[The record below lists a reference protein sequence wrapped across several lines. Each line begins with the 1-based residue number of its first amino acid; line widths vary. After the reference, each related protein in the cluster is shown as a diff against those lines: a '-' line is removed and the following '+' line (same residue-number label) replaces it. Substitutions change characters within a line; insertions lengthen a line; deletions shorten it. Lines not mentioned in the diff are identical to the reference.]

1 MSIWPNGNF
10 PHAGT
15 LAGQLNAITH
25 AFTGNVLFNE
35 EGESAPTPPKLPAEL
50 RSAIDG
56 LRFRH
61 EVGHADATPILAY
74 RGWAD
79 QGGRLTSIGI
89 GTVAWPTRR
98 RFEAVCHRGAGAG
111 TYFSGPGGGGGGLP
125 AHNAPHQDCTCGV
138 YGFATPASLEQVF
151 TSAVLGRVSLGGE
164 VVVCADRNVGD
175 HGGAELG
182 PILGYRAQS
191 AYPSLLYTWTA
202 ETKGRGNSG
211 DLRRINDGIK
221 RLAQA
226 YGVETAPLPDEVL
239 TQMERTRERAAELRK
254 RADAVS
260 TQQAYAAQQAYLN
273 QVYGASMQQLGA
285 GQQQAGIAVG
295 NGTGGVTINGGTWA
309 LPAGGGPGGGPA
321 GPSVYGGIVPSLAQM
336 LGIEIAT
343 PSTVALHDHLTNVA
357 RQQGLVE

>member
-1 MSIWPNGNF
+1 M
-10 PHAGT
+10 
-15 LAGQLNAITH
+15 
-25 AFTGNVLFNE
+25 
-35 EGESAPTPPKLPAEL
+35 
-50 RSAIDG
+50 
-56 LRFRH
+56 
-61 EVGHADATPILAY
+61 GHADATPILAY

-111 TYFSGPGGGGGGLP
+111 YNGLGGVSFGLP
-125 AHNAPHQDCTCGV
+125 AHNAPHQDCSCGV

-164 VVVCADRNVGD
+164 VVVCADCNVGD

-191 AYPSLLYTWTA
+191 AYPSLLYTWTP
-202 ETKGRGNSG
+202 ETKGRGSIG

-226 YGVETAPLPDEVL
+226 YGVETAPLPDEL
-239 TQMERTRERAAELRK
+239 LEQMAATRARMAEKRMAQDSGPPGYPMPTTQAAF
-254 RADAVS
+254 
-260 TQQAYAAQQAYLN
+260 AAQQAYLN
-273 QVYGASMQQLGA
+273 QVYGGPMQQMQALGA
-285 GQQQAGIAVG
+285 GQQQSDSGIAVG

-309 LPAGGGPGGGPA
+309 LPAGGGPGPS
-321 GPSVYGGIVPSLAQM
+321 GPSVYGGIMPSLAQTA
-336 LGIEIAT
+336 GHRDCHPEHGGA
-343 PSTVALHDHLTNVA
+343 A
-357 RQQGLVE
+357 RSPQCRGQGRRTGGVSHGQDVESRQTGHPQGRADRRGD